1 MHSGKSIGKE
11 RGNIMGMKA
20 KTKTEVKI
28 LMDRLKYIAGEIWI
42 TSKYVKD
49 VDNGKIK
56 EGLGYFK
63 NDDGQ
68 WKKGRDSC
76 PTLEDTYK
84 INYIIASRKLDKFYK
99 ALNKLPNEKLKRI
112 SELRFIEGWAW
123 KEIAKDID
131 ETERNTLNYREVLA
145 KHFNEN
151 DCGWVLKYDSLYG

>member
-42 TSKYVKD
+42 TSKCVKD
-49 VDNGKIK
+49 VDNEKIK
-56 EGLGYFK
+56 EGLGYVK
-63 NDDGQ
+63 NDNGQ
-68 WKKGRDSC
+68 WKRNHDGC

-99 ALNKLPNEKLKRI
+99 ALHKLPNEKLKRI

-123 KEIAKDID
+123 KEIAKEID
-131 ETERNTLNYREVLA
+131 ESERMTLNYREVLA